1 MEDSRG
7 SQVKLDN
14 RTLRGLDGLNF
25 FVAAMQTAFG
35 AFVTV
40 YLVRNLWP
48 SEDIGFALTISTLC
62 SLISQA
68 PRWRLH

>member
-7 SQVKLDN
+7 SQVKQDSS
-14 RTLRGLDGLNF
+14 RGLDGLNF

-48 SEDIGFALTISTLC
+48 SEDIGFALTISPLC